1 MLNCK
6 LKLNQD
12 VFLEESEKRSPRD
25 AFGKTLIEL
34 AGKDT
39 SIIAL
44 VADLSESVKLKEFG
58 EKYPDRFIQTGIAEQ
73 NMCSISAGLAVEGN
87 IPFLVS
93 HAVFL
98 TYRGWDQIRLSI
110 CMNNLNV
117 KICGSHE
124 GFSNGPDGAS
134 AQPLEDIAIMRVLP
148 NITVINPVDYEQT
161 KKVVYEMSKHNGPV
175 YLRYSKAE
183 TPNITTE
190 DTPFMIGKAYTLV
203 EGTDITIVSCGT
215 ITYEALVAVKNLREK
230 YKINA
235 ELIASPTIK
244 PLDKETVLESVR
256 KTKICVTV
264 EEHQIT
270 GGLGG
275 AISEL
280 LSESLPSPLLR
291 IGVQDTFGESGSYA
305 DLKDKYG
312 LNSHHIE
319 EKIMN
324 FMGRANKISSVLKER
339 EIK

>member
-1 MLNCK
+1 
-6 LKLNQD
+6 
-12 VFLEESEKRSPRD
+12 
-25 AFGKTLIEL
+25 
-34 AGKDT
+34 
-39 SIIAL
+39 
-44 VADLSESVKLKEFG
+44 
-58 EKYPDRFIQTGIAEQ
+58 
-73 NMCSISAGLAVEGN
+73 
-87 IPFLVS
+87 
-93 HAVFL
+93 
-98 TYRGWDQIRLSI
+98 
-110 CMNNLNV
+110 
-117 KICGSHE
+117 
-124 GFSNGPDGAS
+124 
-134 AQPLEDIAIMRVLP
+134 
-148 NITVINPVDYEQT
+148 
-161 KKVVYEMSKHNGPV
+161 
-175 YLRYSKAE
+175 
-183 TPNITTE
+183 
-190 DTPFMIGKAYTLV
+190 MIGKAYTLV

-244 PLDKETVLESVR
+244 PLDKETVLESGR

-264 EEHQIT
+264 EEQQIT
-270 GGLGG
+270 GGFGG

>member
-1 MLNCK
+1 MLNYR
-6 LKLNQD
+6 LRLNQD
-12 VFLEESEKRSPRD
+12 VFLKDSETRSPRD
-25 AFGKTLIEL
+25 AFGKTLTDL
-34 AGKDT
+34 AGKNT

-44 VADLSESVKLKEFG
+44 VADLSESVKLKDFG

-73 NMCSISAGLAVEGN
+73 NMCSMSAGLAIEGN
-87 IPFLVS
+87 TPFLVS

-148 NITVINPVDYEQT
+148 NITVINPIDYEQT
-161 KKVVYEMSKHNGPV
+161 KKAVIEISKYNGPV
-175 YLRYSKAE
+175 YLRYSKAG
-183 TPNITTE
+183 TPDITTK

-203 EGTDITIVSCGT
+203 EGTDITVISCGA
-215 ITYEALVAVKNLREK
+215 ITYEALVAVRNLKAK

-244 PLDKETVLESVR
+244 PIDKEKILESVG
-256 KTKICVTV
+256 KTKMCVTV

-275 AISEL
+275 TISEL
-280 LSESLPSPLLR
+280 LSENLPSPLLR
-291 IGVQDTFGESGSYA
+291 IGVQDTFGESGDYE
-305 DLKDKYG
+305 DLKNKYG
-312 LNSHHIE
+312 LSSHHIE
-319 EKIMN
+319 EKIIN